1 MKSKA
6 IFMFKF
12 EGNAANVYDEEVKK
26 ALSEK
31 LDFAEPLEDINDI
44 EKRKDD
50 LKDVEYIFSTWGM
63 LPLSAEQIKMYLPKV
78 KAVFYAAG
86 TVQYFARPFIE
97 NGIDVF
103 SAWAANAVPVAEFT
117 VAQMILASKG
127 YFQTAIQ
134 GRAGQTT
141 WANIRVDAEFP
152 GNYGNRIGIIG
163 VGMIGSLVAEMLK
176 SYKVEVWGFDPFMSE
191 EKAQKLG
198 IKKVDDVHEI
208 FKNCLVISNHLAN
221 NDNTAG
227 MLDKSCFDLMQKN
240 AIFINTGR
248 GRQVVADDLVE
259 ALKAEPLRVALL
271 DVTYPD
277 EPPCEGSV
285 LYTMPNIFLSPHIA
299 GSNGNEIH
307 RMAWY
312 MYDEF
317 INYTEGK
324 PVRYKVTAKMLE
336 TMA

>member
-1 MKSKA
+1 MKPKA
-6 IFMFKF
+6 IYMMKPVSYAV
-12 EGNAANVYDEEVKK
+12 GVYDDSVKK
-26 ALSEK
+26 ALADK
-31 LDFAEPLEDINDI
+31 LDFVKPIDNMDNLEAQKAELAE
-44 EKRKDD
+44 
-50 LKDVEYIFSTWGM
+50 VEYIFSTWGM
-63 LPLSAEQIKMYLPKV
+63 FELTKEQIKEYLPKL

-86 TVQYFARPFIE
+86 TVQYFAKPFIE
-97 NGIDVF
+97 SGIDVF

-127 YFQTAIQ
+127 YYQRMIQ
-134 GRAGQTT
+134 GRAGQTFWQNHT
-141 WANIRVDAEFP
+141 VDAYFP
-152 GNYGNRIGIIG
+152 GNYENKIGIIG

-176 SYKVEVWGFDPFMSE
+176 SYKVEVWGYDPFLSDE
-191 EKAQKLG
+191 RAKKLG

-208 FKNCLVISNHLAN
+208 FEKCIVISNHLAN
-221 NDNTAG
+221 NDKTAG

-248 GRQVVADDLVE
+248 GRQVVQDDLVN

-285 LYTMPNIFLSPHIA
+285 LYTMPNIFLTPHIA
-299 GSNGNEIH
+299 GSLGNEVH
-307 RMAWY
+307 RMPWY
-312 MYDEF
+312 MYEEF
-317 INYTEGK
+317 INYIENK
-324 PVRYKVTAKMLE
+324 PVKYKVTAKMLE